1 MGYEKDI
8 SDNLRHLER
17 RISDLETRRMGP
29 VEVGP
34 GDGSMDFVDASGRV
48 MFRVTPGLGAET
60 AYGDDASPQPVK
72 SLLESKANSAWV
84 QTRFEG
90 VDGRLNG
97 HDGRMDTMQ
106 ADIDTRATRTWV
118 QGNITTIVGR
128 LDGLDGNIASHNTR
142 INTAQSRADAGYD
155 RAGRAIDNANDAHA
169 RAAALEGR
177 ASTLEGNIASHN
189 TRINNAQSRAN
200 DAYDR
205 AGRALDNANA
215 AYALAQDAL
224 TAGNDA
230 KQAFARVDAWLRRH
244 TGYPTG
250 GLNPNS

>member
-177 ASTLEGNIASHN
+177 ASTLEGNISSHN
-189 TRINNAQSRAN
+189 TRINNAQSRA
-200 DAYDR
+200 DSAYDR
-205 AGRALDNANA
+205 AGRAIDNANDAHEKIDVRTAQIVTWIQKAVA
-215 AYALAQDAL
+215 AQ
-224 TAGNDA
+224 
-230 KQAFARVDAWLRRH
+230 
-244 TGYPTG
+244 P
-250 GLNPNS
+250 GLPGWP

>member
-60 AYGDDASPQPVK
+60 AYGDDAAPQPVK

-90 VDGRLNG
+90 VDGRLDGHDGRLNG
-97 HDGRMDTMQ
+97 HDSRMDTMQ
-106 ADIDTRATRTWV
+106 TDIDTRATRTWV

-155 RAGRAIDNANDAHA
+155 RAGRAIDNANGAHEKIDVRTA
-169 RAAALEGR
+169 QIVTWIRNAI
-177 ASTLEGNIASHN
+177 IA
-189 TRINNAQSRAN
+189 Q
-200 DAYDR
+200 
-205 AGRALDNANA
+205 
-215 AYALAQDAL
+215 
-224 TAGNDA
+224 
-230 KQAFARVDAWLRRH
+230 
-244 TGYPTG
+244 P
-250 GLNPNS
+250 GLPDWSGF

>member
-60 AYGDDASPQPVK
+60 AYGDDAAPQPVK

-90 VDGRLNG
+90 VDGRLDGHDGRLNG
-97 HDGRMDTMQ
+97 HDSRMDTMQ
-106 ADIDTRATRTWV
+106 TDIDTLATRTWV

-177 ASTLEGNIASHN
+177 ASTLEGNISSHN
-189 TRINNAQSRAN
+189 TRINNAQSRA
-200 DAYDR
+200 DSAYDR
-205 AGRALDNANA
+205 AGRAIDNANGA
-215 AYALAQDAL
+215 HEKIDVRTAQIVTWIRNAII
-224 TAGNDA
+224 A
-230 KQAFARVDAWLRRH
+230 Q
-244 TGYPTG
+244 P
-250 GLNPNS
+250 GLPDWSGF